1 MKVKQEQEKITALY
15 ERLSRDDEQVGDS
28 NSIKTQKTMLEAYA
42 EQHGYTNIVH
52 YTDDGYSG
60 GSFERP
66 DWKRMMSDIEERK
79 AGTVIAKDMR
89 RIGHNYLE
97 VGYYTEVVFRQRDNG
112 DCTDLAKR
120 QGGVTGIPPS
130 ASRLRKV

>member
-1 MKVKQEQEKITALY
+1 MKVRQEQEKITALY

-60 GSFERP
+60 GSFDRP
-66 DWKRMMSDIEERK
+66 DWKRMMNDIEEGK
-79 AGTVIAKDMR
+79 VGTVIAKDYCAI
-89 RIGHNYLE
+89 IGLNQKDLE
-97 VGYYTEVVFRQRDNG
+97 NQGI
-112 DCTDLAKR
+112 LA
-120 QGGVTGIPPS
+120 
-130 ASRLRKV
+130 

>member
-42 EQHGYTNIVH
+42 EQHGYINIVH

-60 GSFERP
+60 GSFDRP
-66 DWKRMMSDIEERK
+66 DWKRMMNDIEE
-79 AGTVIAKDMR
+79 GS
-89 RIGHNYLE
+89 
-97 VGYYTEVVFRQRDNG
+97 VG
-112 DCTDLAKR
+112 
-120 QGGVTGIPPS
+120 
-130 ASRLRKV
+130 RLLRCFDIFHIIC